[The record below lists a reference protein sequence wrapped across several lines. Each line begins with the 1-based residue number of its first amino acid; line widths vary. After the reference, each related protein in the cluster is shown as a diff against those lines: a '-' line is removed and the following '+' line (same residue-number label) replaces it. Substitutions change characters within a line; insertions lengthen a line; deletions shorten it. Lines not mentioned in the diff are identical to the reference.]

1 MLALVVLGCRAG
13 MAVPIDSRAGSQA
26 PVASVDDVR
35 KPSERD
41 SLAANVAEP
50 RDDQPLEA
58 GGRTAQGGQPGPTC
72 SLLGG

>member
-1 MLALVVLGCRAG
+1 MQGRDGGPDRHRAEK
-13 MAVPIDSRAGSQA
+13 QA
-26 PVASVDDVR
+26 PVAFLDDVR
-35 KPSERD
+35 KRRERD
-41 SLAANVAEP
+41 GLAANVAEP

>member
-1 MLALVVLGCRAG
+1 MQIG
-13 MAVPIDSRAGSQA
+13 MAVAIDSRAGSQA

-35 KPSERD
+35 KRRERD

-50 RDDQPLEA
+50 PDDQPLEA